1 MVGFQVEIW
10 ESVNVIALMDIE
22 VIIVKLILFAQQEQ
36 MANLA

>member
-1 MVGFQVEIW
+1 MEIW

>member
-1 MVGFQVEIW
+1 VEIW